1 MAMENLIIK
10 RGLWVDF
17 NAIEKKDPNT
27 IYFITDKGR
36 IYIGDMEFSRPTEC
50 VSDLVFITNE
60 NSELKTIT
68 KQSE

>member
-10 RGLWVDF
+10 RGLWADF
-17 NAIEKKDPNT
+17 NAIQTKDPNT

-50 VSDLVFITNE
+50 VSNLVFITDK
-60 NSELKTIT
+60 NSQLATIT